1 MVAGCWSGRKGELVS
16 HGYGVSV
23 WDDGK
28 FWRWMVDN
36 GDLYTQPYR
45 IIYLKLVKMLHFMLR
60 IFTTIVFKKEKNIQV

>member
-1 MVAGCWSGRKGELVS
+1 
-16 HGYGVSV
+16 
-23 WDDGK
+23 
-28 FWRWMVDN
+28 MVDN